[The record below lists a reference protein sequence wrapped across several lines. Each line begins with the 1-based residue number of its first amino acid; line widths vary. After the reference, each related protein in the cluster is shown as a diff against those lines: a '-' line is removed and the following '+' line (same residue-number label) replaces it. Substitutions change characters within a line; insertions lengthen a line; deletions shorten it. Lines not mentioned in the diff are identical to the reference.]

1 MGLIVSILFTLLPG
15 LVSSSSAQNLDP
27 AQQSALTAL
36 KSAMLVGFD
45 QKSVKIQS
53 IPRTI
58 VFFEETH
65 VMDPGSNSR
74 IDAVLNTFKIRALEG
89 YHCEGYVCE
98 GFGYVYM
105 KLLDLASYFHSGSSI
120 LEARSQGWYFTS
132 TGELGYQNYLV
143 GHGHGR
149 DFELSKG
156 LVESMNHTEGE
167 ALKRFVEGVRKSHE
181 RLDPEFDDKMA
192 FDDSPYDFKTP
203 PAFNA
208 ATPVN
213 LEIEYGAL
221 DKFRNCPTQSWL
233 LGARNCRMAANITTL
248 LSELPEIQVL
258 LVQTGSGH
266 TEDLK
271 NLIVDTP

>member
-1 MGLIVSILFTLLPG
+1 
-15 LVSSSSAQNLDP
+15 
-27 AQQSALTAL
+27 
-36 KSAMLVGFD
+36 
-45 QKSVKIQS
+45 
-53 IPRTI
+53 
-58 VFFEETH
+58 
-65 VMDPGSNSR
+65 
-74 IDAVLNTFKIRALEG
+74 
-89 YHCEGYVCE
+89 
-98 GFGYVYM
+98 
-105 KLLDLASYFHSGSSI
+105 
-120 LEARSQGWYFTS
+120 
-132 TGELGYQNYLV
+132 
-143 GHGHGR
+143 
-149 DFELSKG
+149 
-156 LVESMNHTEGE
+156 
-167 ALKRFVEGVRKSHE
+167 
-181 RLDPEFDDKMA
+181 MA